1 MSENEETGTT
11 TAPAPVHVSRA
22 KFTCNSVTQYSSTG
36 EGSKRYEFGAVYDNG
51 LPENKRFARYSP
63 SGSISIT
70 VDNPAV
76 KFEVGKSYY
85 IDFTEA
91 PQ

>member
-1 MSENEETGTT
+1 MSETEETAEVKTR
-11 TAPAPVHVSRA
+11 HVSRA

-51 LPENKRFARYSP
+51 LPENKRFAKYSP